1 MLKKLI
7 LLFKIS
13 KFKSLYLLPILQESK
28 KNMSNLKTIL
38 DISYHPIFKNLPH
51 IKKIIAL
58 DSENF
63 MLVDQGHN
71 FYIMN
76 TEIQDDNIHDK
87 IPNSYLLRSF
97 SDIYDSLR
105 DDLKLRKNPLKYL
118 CIKGLDDFNIILKY
132 PNSNIFIYNLYDEK
146 IHSILYHTTRAKK
159 IFILDKDTIIYQTS
173 NICDRYH
180 TYVLRIKSKK
190 IKILHMLS
198 TNMIDKV
205 VLIHS
210 PIIALQIMNSAICIF
225 NMANNTLIKQMRNE
239 GISRV
244 QLITYPQMNVLLTA
258 DLYEGN
264 LKFWDTKDLIMSI
277 KNKKDKIGEISLL
290 QYTSIAETMKYI
302 QKISPDK
309 FAIINDRVIR
319 FYMINQNKPKI
330 IATTKID
337 YNTEEYY
344 KTYNLCLALTSKDI
358 IITQRILKPINQIES
373 YTNHNAIQLY
383 DTISLYE
390 EVNLLNFNESNA
402 VSNSKLYKFSHNII
416 VGFDLVIATGM
427 MEPYLIYIVDNKG
440 GILLYDS
447 QERKILKTMML
458 FGMHIE
464 FDSLQEFQILPMGFI
479 LGISNNENDASHK
492 LFSIYNP
499 MAMMKVLDSFHSLF
513 ESVTSINF
521 IKYIEDDLLLL
532 QYHKNNDWDI
542 QNKLAVVNIHTCI
555 SRDIFDLYEN
565 DVMLAFRID
574 GDIFLLLIKNR
585 IQNPN
590 SKLLFINI
598 KTGKVILRASG
609 TIFHVMPIN
618 KDRIAISFNSRY
630 IYLYNWKKK
639 SFEAKIQ
646 VNGIYEFLCTFDG
659 ILFFSYI
666 IRREVEYENESEND
680 REDDNEDIINVNYI
694 NFKLKNRKTHPLPLR
709 EITTSKN
716 IFKVYPQI
724 KTIVFHDRVNR
735 PGGLHFLKII
745 NRNLFMI
752 KVIKNQLSKKF
763 AKFIIDEI
771 VELLIT
777 KKNLAADTDETNP
790 NLILINESFH

>member
-1 MLKKLI
+1 
-7 LLFKIS
+7 
-13 KFKSLYLLPILQESK
+13 
-28 KNMSNLKTIL
+28 MSNMKTIMDL
-38 DISYHPIFKNLPH
+38 SYQPIFKNLPY

-76 TEIQDDNIHDK
+76 TEEIRDDNIHEK
-87 IPNSYLLRSF
+87 IQNSYIIRSF
-97 SDIYDSLR
+97 SDVYDSLR
-105 DDLKLRKNPLKYL
+105 DDLKLQKNPMKYL
-118 CIKGLDDFNIILKY
+118 CIKRLDDFSIVLKY
-132 PNSNIFIYNLYDEK
+132 PNSNIFIYNLFDEK
-146 IHSILYHTTRAKK
+146 LHSILYHTTRAKK

-173 NICDRYH
+173 NISDRYH
-180 TYVLRIKSKK
+180 TYVLRIKSRK
-190 IKILHMLS
+190 IKILHMLA

-210 PIIALQIMNSAICIF
+210 PIIALQIMNSSICIF
-225 NMANNTLIKQMRNE
+225 NMANNTLIKQMMNE
-239 GISRV
+239 GISRI

-264 LKFWDTKDLIMSI
+264 LKFWDTEDLVMSI
-277 KNKKDKIGEISLL
+277 KNKKEKIGKISLV
-290 QYTSIAETMKYI
+290 QYTCMAGTINHI

-309 FAIINDRVIR
+309 FAIIYDRVIK
-319 FYMINQNKPKI
+319 FYMIIQNNPKM
-330 IATTKID
+330 IASTKID
-337 YNTEEYY
+337 YDTEEYY
-344 KTYNLCLALTSKDI
+344 KTYNLCLALTSKNI
-358 IITQRILKPINQIES
+358 IITKRILKPINQIES
-373 YTNHNAIQLY
+373 YTNHNGIQLC
-383 DTISLYE
+383 DTVFLYE
-390 EVNLLNFNESNA
+390 EVNLLNFNESNE
-402 VSNSKLYKFSHNII
+402 VSKSKLYKFSHNII

-447 QERKILKTMML
+447 QERKILKTMMIL
-458 FGMHIE
+458 GMHIE
-464 FDSLQEFQILPMGFI
+464 FDSLQEFQILPMGFL
-479 LGISNNENDASHK
+479 LGISNSENDASHK

-499 MAMMKVLDSFHSLF
+499 MAMMKVLDSSHSLF
-513 ESVTSINF
+513 ESVASINF
-521 IKYIEDDLLLL
+521 IKYIGDDLLLL

-542 QNKLAVVNIHTCI
+542 QNKLVVVNIHTYI
-555 SRDIFDLYEN
+555 SRDIFDLHEN

-585 IQNPN
+585 IQNSN

-609 TIFHVMPIN
+609 TIFHVMPID
-618 KDRIAISFNSRY
+618 KDRIAISFNSKY
-630 IYLYNWKKK
+630 VYLYNWRKK

-666 IRREVEYENESEND
+666 VRRDVEYENESEND
-680 REDDNEDIINVNYI
+680 GDDDIINVHFI
-694 NFKLKNRKTHPLPLR
+694 NFKLKNRKPHPLPLR
-709 EITTSKN
+709 EIATSKSV
-716 IFKVYPQI
+716 FKVYPQI

-763 AKFIIDEI
+763 SKFIIDEI
-771 VELLIT
+771 VELLIK
-777 KKNLAADTDETNP
+777 KKNLAAETDETNP
-790 NLILINESFH
+790 NLILINESIHERMQ